1 MTRREYWVVSMMNS
15 GISSCILGITALVL
29 SCMETSLIGCIDSLL
44 NGDVTKFAV
53 AIVGIILY
61 VYFCIYSGVMN
72 IFNGVKRFHDV
83 GINGWVYLV
92 CMLLSGPG
100 QLAIFIITLLDSKEE
115 VTEYGGVPDESKY
128 KGTKSMLVSSLVFG
142 IGTVF
147 MVVMLFINVM
157 VFGLTG
163 LYEENS
169 SAGVVNAEVE
179 ESTTEEET
187 GWGYDEDCISEDIEE
202 TIESEWGLDVENN
215 VYYMSLG
222 DNTWS
227 FKVPDTVD
235 SSSVSGSQFSIY
247 YETPEGLAIEYLDSF
262 CTVGEQDPMTDIQGT
277 YGGTPTQVTVAGKEG
292 YIADLSNSELGYYK
306 FVVYVNVGETD
317 YLKIIVASYD
327 DVLTQDDVLDIA
339 TNSLQ

>member
-1 MTRREYWVVSMMNS
+1 MMNS

-29 SCMETSLIGCIDSLL
+29 SCMGTSLIGCIDSLL

-53 AIVGIILY
+53 AIVGVILY

-100 QLAIFIITLLDSKEE
+100 QLAIFIITLLDSKKE

-169 SAGVVNAEVE
+169 SAGVANAGVV
-179 ESTTEEET
+179 ESTTEEEM

-202 TIESEWGLDVENN
+202 TEEVESTDNHSYTIQVGTNTIEIEVPEGYELDNECVSNDYVSYTLVRDYNYTLMKFTDTYVKVEQDIVENMKTEDLIDIQGVEIN
-215 VYYMSLG
+215 GHKGYIGTKDSG
-222 DNTWS
+222 DI
-227 FKVPDTVD
+227 KD
-235 SSSVSGSQFSIY
+235 
-247 YETPEGLAIEYLDSF
+247 
-262 CTVGEQDPMTDIQGT
+262 TDIQCYLDIG
-277 YGGTPTQVTVAGKEG
+277 E
-292 YIADLSNSELGYYK
+292 SNWFEVCVDSLDE
-306 FVVYVNVGETD
+306 
-317 YLKIIVASYD
+317 A
-327 DVLTQDDVLDIA
+327 LTQEQVI
-339 TNSLQ
+339 SLIKQCIE